1 VGRGTAR
8 RGMRLDKWAWSRE
21 NRVFGRDGQF
31 RFRRVCFSQ
40 SFSGAAEWRGYHWS
54 MSKSQDK
61 KRTEKTN
68 KAKLTP
74 KEKKLKRVAKKIA
87 KKGK

>member
-1 VGRGTAR
+1 
-8 RGMRLDKWAWSRE
+8 MRLDKWAWSRE